1 MELPSYHRSYTQRWG
16 GRPSRRK
23 PGSTSLRRPAQAGR
37 IHTGRQA
44 SHQAAADAN
53 RGSLEKVARQKWM
66 TGVWERRAFQDGAKA
81 NVVGEELGHATDE
94 LSGVTGGGMMAESGQ
109 RKLGTSR
116 GQPRHTRTAKAPRIS
131 RSAMKSQCACERDAW
146 GRLSVDGPGHYN
158 PDRSEG
164 PWGRATNRSLE
175 QRRSTRE
182 ALRRRQVGTRFSLGE
197 REGRIQ
203 TVRSEGH
210 AGCWLNPSTLTR
222 VDPPLARGS
231 GPGVWGDPLGH
242 ELLGEVRVT

>member
-1 MELPSYHRSYTQRWG
+1 MKSPSYHCSYTQRRG
-16 GRPSRRK
+16 GRPNRRK
-23 PGSTSLRRPAQAGR
+23 PGSKSLRRLASASR

-131 RSAMKSQCACERDAW
+131 RSAMKSRCACE
-146 GRLSVDGPGHYN
+146 
-158 PDRSEG
+158 
-164 PWGRATNRSLE
+164 
-175 QRRSTRE
+175 
-182 ALRRRQVGTRFSLGE
+182 
-197 REGRIQ
+197 EGRM
-203 TVRSEGH
+203 
-210 AGCWLNPSTLTR
+210 
-222 VDPPLARGS
+222 GS
-231 GPGVWGDPLGH
+231 IK
-242 ELLGEVRVT
+242 R